1 MIMSSVKDD
10 RGYNQGFSDSLATRI
25 RTERRAGY
33 VISQMTPA
41 PGQNALEIGCGLG
54 DLAHHVARRTNLD
67 VLGTDLCAPFVASA
81 EQNYKLPNLRY
92 RVADLNRPEA
102 LAGEKFDYVFGNGI
116 LHHLYYH
123 LDEDLSRLREVLKD
137 GGRLIFMEPNRFN
150 PYVYL
155 IFTFPRLRKLARLE
169 PDEMAFTPK
178 FITEKLT
185 RAGFHD
191 VRVEFRDFLLPGI
204 PNFLIGPSIALG
216 AALERVPVLRCLS
229 QSIYITATK

>member
-1 MIMSSVKDD
+1 MSSVKDD
-10 RGYNQGFSDSLATRI
+10 RGYNQGFSDSLATRV
-25 RTERRAGY
+25 RTERRAKY
-33 VISQMTPA
+33 VISKMVLK

-54 DLAHHVARRTNLD
+54 DLAHHVARRTGVS
-67 VLGTDLCAPFVASA
+67 VLGTDLCAPFIASA
-81 EQNYKLPNLRY
+81 EQNYQLPNLRY

-123 LDEDLSRLREVLKD
+123 LDEDLPRLREVLKD
-137 GGRLIFMEPNRFN
+137 GGRFIFMEPNLFN

-155 IFTFPRLRKLARLE
+155 IFSYPRLRKLARLE

-185 RAGFHD
+185 RVGFHD
-191 VRVEFRDFLLPGI
+191 VQVEFRDFLLPGI
-204 PNFLIGPSIALG
+204 PDWLIGPSVALG
-216 AALERVPVLRCLS
+216 TALERVPWLQKLS

>member
-1 MIMSSVKDD
+1 MSSVQDD
-10 RGYNQGFSDSLATRI
+10 RGYNQGFSDSLATRV
-25 RTERRAGY
+25 RTERRAEY
-33 VISQMTPA
+33 VISKMAPR

-54 DLAHHVARRTNLD
+54 DLAHHVAKRTGLD
-67 VLGTDLCAPFVASA
+67 VLGTDLCAPFIAHA
-81 EQNYKLPNLRY
+81 ERTYRLPNLRY
-92 RVADLNRPEA
+92 RTLDLNRPES

-123 LDEDLSRLREVLKD
+123 LDEDLPRMRETLKD
-137 GGRLIFMEPNRFN
+137 GGRIVFMEPNLYN
-150 PYVYL
+150 PYVYF
-155 IFTFPRLRKLARLE
+155 IFTYPKLRKLAKLE

-178 FITEKLT
+178 FITEKLK

-204 PNFLIGPSIALG
+204 PDFLIKPSIVLG
-216 AALERVPVLRCLS
+216 AVLERIPLLRAVS